1 MDRSL
6 PDIERMVDDWE
17 RNAAEKAARYQ
28 AMSQEVQQVSITGS
42 AADGAVMVT
51 VGANGIPT
59 AVTMTPKV
67 RQLEPERIA
76 AAVMEAMRQAQSQYP
91 ERLAEIMSQT
101 VGDDSTTRHLLTE
114 ARANF
119 PDPEPDADPGAARQP
134 RPARDPEDPDDFS
147 NSSFMDGGR

>member
-6 PDIERMVDDWE
+6 PGIERMVDDWE
-17 RNAAEKAARYQ
+17 RDAAEKATRYQ
-28 AMSQEVQQVSITGS
+28 AMSREVQQVSITGS
-42 AADGAVMVT
+42 AADGAVTVT

-76 AAVMEAMRQAQSQYP
+76 AAVMEAMRQAQSRYP

-101 VGDDSTTRHLLTE
+101 VGDDSTTRHLLAE
-114 ARANF
+114 AKANF
-119 PDPEPDADPGAARQP
+119 PDPEPERGPEPRRARG
-134 RPARDPEDPDDFS
+134 PEDPDDFS

>member
-1 MDRSL
+1 L

-17 RNAAEKAARYQ
+17 RDAAEKAARYQ
-28 AMSQEVQQVSITGS
+28 AMSREVQQVSIIGS

-67 RQLEPERIA
+67 RQLEPDRIA
-76 AAVMEAMRQAQSQYP
+76 AAVMEAMRQAQSRYP

-101 VGDDSTTRHLLTE
+101 VGDDSTTRHLLAE
-114 ARANF
+114 AKANF
-119 PDPEPDADPGAARQP
+119 PDPDPEPERRPGP
-134 RPARDPEDPDDFS
+134 RRARDPEDPDDFS
-147 NSSFMDGGR
+147 TSSFMDGGR